1 MNNPVGSEYII
12 MEGAPGVKLEDVWSD
27 LPLEQKIAITKDL
40 ITLEKKMIS
49 VSFNRSGTIIIL

>member
-12 MEGAPGVKLEDVWSD
+12 MEEAPGVKLEDVWSD